1 MLRMGP
7 EIAVKSRRIMT
18 LRDVTPKGSLAESNN
33 FSKGIQPNM
42 AEYQEF
48 FGGVGGIVI
57 AGSLFSTCTVWDVQ
71 STYSLRFLS
80 YTNSLQ
86 IDRKW

>member
-1 MLRMGP
+1 MLRLGP
-7 EIAVKSRRIMT
+7 KITAKSRRIMM
-18 LRDVTPKGSLAESNN
+18 LRDVTPKGSLAEFSN
-33 FSKGIQPNM
+33 FSKGIRPNM

-48 FGGVGGIVI
+48 RGVGGIVI
-57 AGSLFSTCTVWDVQ
+57 AGFLFSTCKVWDVQ
-71 STYSLRFLS
+71 STYPLRFLS